1 MAKITG
7 IHPPGFKELTS
18 QQEIKVAKAPEK
30 VYLPLSQHLGATL
43 QPLVQ
48 KGERVK
54 LGQKIAASESFVSA
68 PVHASVSGTVVD
80 IQKMAH
86 PVLGY
91 GDCIVIENDGLDE
104 RDTSL
109 EEMFPTTRELS
120 PEELR
125 TIVFEAGIVGLG
137 GAAFPTH
144 VKYAPPEETKID
156 YVLLNGAECEP
167 YLTADHRVMVEKPD
181 RVIRGL
187 IYILKI
193 LGCEKG
199 VIGIEDNKPDAIE
212 AMTRA
217 AQGYPHIQ
225 VKPVPA
231 QYPQGSEKHLI
242 YACLGRT
249 VPSGKLPMHVGVVVN
264 NVGTAVAVAD
274 AIEHRKPLYERVVTV
289 SGPGIKNPAN
299 YLVRLGTLFQELIEQ
314 SGGYQGEVGKIIAGG
329 PMMGKAVFTDQVPV
343 IKGTSGILVF
353 RKEDLDRE
361 PVRNCVR
368 CAQCVDH
375 CPMYLEP
382 TTIVQMVKRGQ
393 LEEAFSLGIMD
404 CIECGCCAYTCPA
417 RIPLTQYLR
426 EGKQAIRQKQK
437 AQEAKKGD

>member
-7 IHPPGFKELTS
+7 IHVPGFKELTS
-18 QQEIKVAKAPEK
+18 QQEIKRAQVPEM
-30 VYLPLSQHLGATL
+30 VYLPLSQHLGAPL
-43 QPLVQ
+43 EPLVK

-54 LGQKIAASESFVSA
+54 LGQKIAASENFVSA
-68 PVHASVSGTVVD
+68 PVHASVSGTVVA

-91 GDCIVIENDGLDE
+91 GQCIVIENDGLDE
-104 RDTSL
+104 KDTTL
-109 EEMFPTTRELS
+109 EEKFPKGRELS
-120 PEELR
+120 PEEMR
-125 TIVFEAGIVGLG
+125 TLVLEAGIVGLG
-137 GAAFPTH
+137 GATFPTH
-144 VKYAPPEETKID
+144 VKYTPPKEAKID

-167 YLTADHRVMVEKPD
+167 YLTADHRVMVEKAD

-187 IYILKI
+187 EYILQI

-212 AMTRA
+212 ALTKASA
-217 AQGYPHIQ
+217 ALPHIQ
-225 VKPVPA
+225 IKSCPA

-242 YACLGRT
+242 YTCLGRT
-249 VPSGKLPMHVGVVVN
+249 VPSGKLPLDIGVVVN

-289 SGPGIKNPAN
+289 SGPGVQNPAN
-299 YLVRLGTLFQELIEQ
+299 YWVRLGTLFSQLIEE

-329 PMMGKAVFTDQVPV
+329 PMMGKSVFTDQIPV

-353 RKEDLDRE
+353 RVEDLNRE
-361 PVRNCVR
+361 RERNCVR
-368 CAQCVDH
+368 CAQCVDR

-382 TTIVQMVKRGQ
+382 TTIVQLVKREQ
-393 LEEAFSLGIMD
+393 LDEALRLGLMD
-404 CIECGCCAYTCPA
+404 CIECGCCAYSCPA

-426 EGKQAIRQKQK
+426 QGKHAFRQRK
-437 AQEAKKGD
+437 AQESAKGEK